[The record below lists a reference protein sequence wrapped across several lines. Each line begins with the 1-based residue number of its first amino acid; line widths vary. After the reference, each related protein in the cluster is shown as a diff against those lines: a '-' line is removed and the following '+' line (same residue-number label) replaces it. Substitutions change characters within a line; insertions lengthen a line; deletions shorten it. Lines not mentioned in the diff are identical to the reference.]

1 MIKMKV
7 SLIITAYNEPDTIK
21 KTIKTITDPSYSGYQ
36 GDFELI
42 VACPDKQTEESALNV
57 VKELDIKNFVY
68 IKDPGKKFGKGKPT
82 ALNLCFEKAT
92 GDFLIFTDGDVFLEK
107 NAVKNIIK
115 KFINSDA
122 DLVSGHPKSADSKNN
137 FMGYIGHLLADAAH
151 HKRTIELTPNPQ
163 GKSTK
168 LISKIKFFPV
178 SGYLWGIKRSFLEKL
193 PITKVDFGLGI
204 LPENTLVDDAY
215 ISYLVYNQGG
225 KLAYAED
232 AIVYV
237 KYPTNLKDY
246 MAQKK
251 RSTGGYV
258 QLWEFGVIKKET
270 KTRSFK
276 KELEYFW
283 FPLIYATNIKEL
295 LWSSLLYPIRLWLWI
310 MIYWERRI
318 LKKDFIKTWT
328 RIESTK

>member
-1 MIKMKV
+1 MV

-21 KTIKTITDPSYSGYQ
+21 KTIETLANPSYSGYK

-42 VACPDKQTEESALNV
+42 IASPDIETKNSAESV
-57 VKELDIKNFVY
+57 IKEMNIKNFTH
-68 IKDPGKKFGKGKPT
+68 IQDPGKKFGKGKPT
-82 ALNLCFEKAT
+82 ALNLCIEQAK
-92 GDFLIFTDGDVFLEK
+92 GDFLIFTDGDVYLEK
-107 NAVKNIIK
+107 NAVQNL
-115 KFINSDA
+115 INTMIQENA
-122 DLVSGHPKSADSKNN
+122 VLVSGRPKSGDSKDN

-151 HKRTIELTPNPQ
+151 HKRTIELTSNPQ

-168 LISKIKFFPV
+168 IVSKINFFPV
-178 SGYLWGIKRSFLEKL
+178 SGYLWAIRKDFIAKL
-193 PITKVDFGLGI
+193 PKQAVDFGIGVF
-204 LPENTLVDDAY
+204 PENTLVDDAY
-215 ISYLVYNQGG
+215 ISYVVYNHGG
-225 KLAYAED
+225 KISYSPD

-237 KYPTNLKDY
+237 KYAKNLKDY

-258 QLWEFGVIKKET
+258 QLWEFEVVTPKT

-283 FPLIYATNIKEL
+283 FPILYASNLKEFV
-295 LWSSLLYPIRLWLWI
+295 WSLCLYPIRLWLWI
-310 MIYWERRI
+310 MIFWERRV